1 MCEAISNGYALLL
14 PCAHWK
20 INHSEYQSAA
30 LNPEAGAFGI
40 GRVERV
46 RKTLLF
52 SHSWHLHRVTFICL
66 LPKESKI
73 SLSHYLH
80 SAASTTSLKRCLS
93 QDHFLAVF
101 CGFLYKFQL
110 SESFE
115 SSQLT
120 MSPQSLSAREY
131 RTPLTE
137 PLYVCRNTVITWI
150 CGWHRKRHDEWT
162 CGG

>member
-20 INHSEYQSAA
+20 FNHSEYQSAA

-52 SHSWHLHRVTFICL
+52 SHSWHLHCFTFICL

-93 QDHFLAVF
+93 RDHFLAVF

-120 MSPQSLSAREY
+120 MSPQSLSAKE
-131 RTPLTE
+131 
-137 PLYVCRNTVITWI
+137 NT
-150 CGWHRKRHDEWT
+150 KRPSQSPCMFAET
-162 CGG
+162 L